1 MSIISAAEHGYSQQ
15 VETLLAN
22 GHSVHGK
29 DGSGATALFWAA
41 CRGHTRICNIL
52 LKANA
57 CPDDRVEWG
66 STALHAAVDG
76 GHTDC
81 VALLINF
88 GGSVNV
94 QNKRGDT
101 PLHLACYHG
110 FTDITSIL
118 LKNNAEIFI
127 ENNDG
132 KNSYIEA
139 DSQKNF
145 KVLDILLRHI
155 RRLNCTATPDSS
167 YQYDQQYLSTLPV
180 CQFATAPMQQDS
192 LTNLSSYSSFSSS
205 SSSSSSSSAPSNKM
219 DSYRSSRFNSISGR
233 VPNEC
238 SEISNFCKYN
248 DNSGKNYTRKNIGTK
263 QESNRSF
270 SPCNTIATFDP
281 DLKNIHNIEILKN
294 KLSQEEMEKKDLLR
308 QLNAYE
314 HDISELKE
322 HIRNLS
328 LRFCNE
334 GAVTS
339 STSLRPDD
347 SFVNNASKPVQNNHS
362 DVSPLS
368 RFVNTDSPQ
377 VEATC
382 PTNNNSTGIHDSQL
396 HSPVTH
402 SHKIL
407 LQICR
412 QSANLG
418 PDILKQHLLLNWV
431 HYPHK
436 PLIKDSEKT
445 KWLLDVNYTLR
456 DRTPLNG
463 GRPDCLE
470 GTCSLIFRIQYNQH
484 NLILKMLLNILEM
497 NEYGHNQGLSTQNA
511 LHHRF
516 GPECLPNSLPL
527 HRNIIQIL
535 HNYKGST
542 LSFKEYQPYF
552 IPSEIENLE
561 SAYQTLFLILHEYP
575 TTLKKFIEFSIIDPD
590 QFETF
595 FLQILYQLLNAV
607 SFLQEHHVA
616 HRDIKAD
623 NIFLNCF
630 LQPVLADFGFARK
643 LRDDGDVQ
651 GRDHVP
657 LYPDSLQ
664 DIKCA
669 NPFAWAPELTRWN
682 NGFESISL
690 KDATLDE
697 IYRCSDTYAIGRM
710 FYAFFMLDTQTFPSV
725 GSLKPH
731 YTKDEIPALQIPPS
745 LAYILQHLVMD
756 LPSER
761 LTAREAMLRIGC
773 LLYPPSEGDVTRQ
786 EEVSFYLKAKRLSLL
801 SVPPPNMP
809 EESMYG
815 KEVCSIAESIQIN
828 RDLLEAN
835 FLSTVTNE
843 EFWEAYQTMAP
854 FITTTV
860 T

>member
-1 MSIISAAEHGYSQQ
+1 MVDIQTVLIYSSIY
-15 VETLLAN
+15 
-22 GHSVHGK
+22 
-29 DGSGATALFWAA
+29 
-41 CRGHTRICNIL
+41 
-52 LKANA
+52 
-57 CPDDRVEWG
+57 
-66 STALHAAVDG
+66 
-76 GHTDC
+76 
-81 VALLINF
+81 
-88 GGSVNV
+88 
-94 QNKRGDT
+94 
-101 PLHLACYHG
+101 
-110 FTDITSIL
+110 ITNIL

-132 KNSYIEA
+132 KNCYIEA
-139 DSQKNF
+139 DSQKNN
-145 KVLDILLRHI
+145 KILNILLRHI
-155 RRLNCTATPDSS
+155 RCLNCTAVPDSS
-167 YQYDQQYLSTLPV
+167 YQYDKQYLSTLPI
-180 CQFATAPMQQDS
+180 CQFATTTMQQNSLNS
-192 LTNLSSYSSFSSS
+192 LTSYSSFSSS
-205 SSSSSSSSAPSNKM
+205 SSSSSSAPSNNM
-219 DSYRSSRFNSISGR
+219 DSNNYSHFNSISGR

-238 SEISNFCKYN
+238 SNISNSCRYN
-248 DNSGKNYTRKNIGTK
+248 DNSGTNYAKKNIETR
-263 QESNRSF
+263 QESNKSF
-270 SPCNTIATFDP
+270 NPCNRIAAFDP
-281 DLKNIHNIEILKN
+281 DLKNLHNIEILNN
-294 KLSQEEMEKKDLLR
+294 KLSQMEMENKNLLR
-308 QLNAYE
+308 QLHAYE
-314 HDISELKE
+314 HERSELKNA
-322 HIRNLS
+322 IRDLS
-328 LRFCNE
+328 LRLCSE
-334 GAVTS
+334 GTVTC
-339 STSLRPDD
+339 STSLCSDD
-347 SFVNNASKPVQNNHS
+347 SFVNNASKHVQNNHS
-362 DVSPLS
+362 DVPSLS
-368 RFVNTDSPQ
+368 RLLNTESSQ
-377 VEATC
+377 VEAAC
-382 PTNNNSTGIHDSQL
+382 PTKNNATGIPASQL

-412 QSANLG
+412 QSANLM

-445 KWLLDVNYTLR
+445 NWLR
-456 DRTPLNG
+456 DVHYKLRDTQPLNG

-470 GTCSLIFRIQYNQH
+470 GTCSLIFRIEYNNH

-497 NEYGHNQGLSTQNA
+497 NEYGHNQGLSMQNA

-542 LSFKEYQPYF
+542 LSFSNYQHYF
-552 IPSEIENLE
+552 IPRDIENLE

-575 TTLKKFIEFSIIDPD
+575 TTLKKFIEGSVFEPD

-607 SFLQEHHVA
+607 DFLREHHVT

-643 LRDDGDVQ
+643 LRGDGDIQ
-651 GRDHVP
+651 GRDQVP

-664 DIKCA
+664 DIRCA
-669 NPFAWAPELTRWN
+669 NPFAWAPELARWN

-690 KDATLDE
+690 KDVTLEE

-725 GSLKPH
+725 ASLKPH
-731 YTKDEIPALQIPPS
+731 YSKDEIPVLQIPPT
-745 LAYILQHLVMD
+745 LAFILQHLVMD
-756 LPSER
+756 MPSER

-773 LLYPPSEGDVTRQ
+773 LLYPPSEGDITCQ
-786 EEVSFYLKAKRLSLL
+786 EEVGFYLKAKRLSLL
-801 SVPPPNMP
+801 SAPPPNLP

-815 KEVCSIAESIQIN
+815 KETCSIAESIQIN
-828 RDLLEAN
+828 KDLLEAN

-854 FITTTV
+854 YITNTV